1 MEGVSEE
8 FLARHRAAH
17 QAKLNGEAPPPR
29 PAAPADESSGPGTE
43 LRKLLHVIG
52 IQPKGPKCKCNEHAR
67 EMDEKGAEWC
77 EANIEKIVDWLEA
90 EAKTRP
96 IVGIL
101 FSRLA
106 AQGMVKL
113 AIRRA
118 RAN

>member
-1 MEGVSEE
+1 MDGVSQEL
-8 FLARHRAAH
+8 LARHRAAH
-17 QAKLNGEAPPPR
+17 QAKLKGEAPPVP
-29 PAAPADESSGPGTE
+29 PSVEPQTTGPGTE
-43 LRKLLHVIG
+43 LRKLLHVLG

-67 EMDEKGAEWC
+67 EMDENGADWC
-77 EANIEKIVDWLEA
+77 EANMEKILDWLEA

-96 IVGIL
+96 IVGML

-106 AQGMVKL
+106 AHGMVKL